1 MAANKLVNKAV
12 PILFIFCVA
21 IIGMFFLLGGHAN
34 AASEAKYGTAVIP
47 GVSTAPDVSYETP
60 VRVAISDEECK
71 AIIAQTWGSDA
82 AAKAHRVAEPDRSI
96 TAPFNYATQQNR
108 QTSNYCG
115 YMSEVSGQYGAQGTF
130 NVCFN
135 TTGHQATWIGL
146 GGINE
151 VFQAGIDGMAGYRY
165 AWIQFCPYGAPA
177 YYYPVQQNDAIN
189 VSVGRDYLG
198 NWVAIIYDT
207 TSGQYA
213 SESWS
218 TVNERTGAWIVEKV
232 YPDQLGTFGTVQ
244 FSNCKWW
251 NSGGTTYNINQGT
264 GYYYRTYIQ
273 STGGTQVWPS
283 TLSGGNSFTV
293 TRN

>member
-12 PILFIFCVA
+12 PILFISYVA

-82 AAKAHRVAEPDRSI
+82 AAGAHRVAEPDRSI

-115 YMSEVSGQYGAQGTF
+115 YMSEVSGQYGTQGTF
-130 NVCFN
+130 NVRFN

-151 VFQAGIDGMAGYRY
+151 V
-165 AWIQFCPYGAPA
+165 
-177 YYYPVQQNDAIN
+177 
-189 VSVGRDYLG
+189 
-198 NWVAIIYDT
+198 
-207 TSGQYA
+207 
-213 SESWS
+213 
-218 TVNERTGAWIVEKV
+218 
-232 YPDQLGTFGTVQ
+232 

-273 STGGTQVWPS
+273 SGGGTQVWPS